1 MRKYPK
7 VIDSMETAKF
17 VFENFPREYWE
28 KDFEELLAEDIEI
41 QVYGKYES
49 DIVVP
54 VSREEADDVLAN
66 RDQWE
71 DPKNVIYPRQSS
83 KTIRERV
90 IIYNNTAY
98 SILLPDLE
106 NTQTYAAKY
115 GISEDFIT
123 AALVMGVTPDLMDD
137 YLNGQGLLGGNT
149 DESESGTVGGTG
161 DESSRIYDGSGKSTD
176 IDRRECS
183 STIGTENDQVDDR
196 KIHGETLE

>member
-54 VSREEADDVLAN
+54 ISREETDDVLAN

-149 DESESGTVGGTG
+149 DESESGTVGGT
-161 DESSRIYDGSGKSTD
+161 
-176 IDRRECS
+176 
-183 STIGTENDQVDDR
+183 
-196 KIHGETLE
+196 

>member
-1 MRKYPK
+1 MLKYPK

-17 VFENFPREYWE
+17 VFEKFPREYWE

-49 DIVVP
+49 DVVVS
-54 VSREEADDVLAN
+54 VSREESDEVLAN

-71 DPKNVIYPRQSS
+71 EPKNVKYPRKSS
-83 KTIRERV
+83 KTIRERI

-106 NTQTYAAKY
+106 NVQTYAAKY

-123 AALVMGVTPDLMDD
+123 AALVMGVTPDLMDN
-137 YLNGQGLLGGNT
+137 YLNGYGLLGGNDNGT
-149 DESESGTVGGTG
+149 ESKPGSVKESG
-161 DESSRIYDGSGKSTD
+161 DESFGIDNDGRDSTSR
-176 IDRRECS
+176 
-183 STIGTENDQVDDR
+183 ENDQGD
-196 KIHGETLE
+196 G